1 MSLRIMIAN
10 EIKSIYDFHEYA
22 ISKEKIIE
30 LTDLFLEV
38 MPEFTEY
45 HIKDF
50 IKRIRKGEYGILY
63 KMPTSIMVML
73 QQYKKEYGKPKFVQ

>member
-1 MSLRIMIAN
+1 
-10 EIKSIYDFHEYA
+10 
-22 ISKEKIIE
+22 
-30 LTDLFLEV
+30 